1 MRRLE
6 PGRDAF
12 SRRGRRRHRREATE
26 LDPTLGA
33 GALGEYLAVLLD
45 LVLRDAEGVRGET
58 HGLRVQLA
66 RCQRN
71 GAAAHDRGTA
81 GERADALADPH
92 GVTADHRDIF
102 RRDAELARGDL
113 GERRLQPLPL

>member
-1 MRRLE
+1 M
-6 PGRDAF
+6 
-12 SRRGRRRHRREATE
+12 
-26 LDPTLGA
+26 
-33 GALGEYLAVLLD
+33 LLD

-71 GAAAHDRGTA
+71 GAAAHDRGAA
-81 GERADALADPH
+81 GERADALADPQ
-92 GVTADHRDIF
+92 GVTADYRDILG
-102 RRDAELARGDL
+102 RDAELARGDL